1 MNYIIGPKKLKR
13 SLYTN
18 KTIPS
23 QTQTEVISIVRD
35 ELIQLLDNKLNE
47 EYVWLASCTVAVQGG
62 YWGGE
67 TRRQSREKLL
77 ELINLL
83 GNQLGLSNH
92 IPKVFGDT
100 LPERWS
106 RHGLHYGYGAYE
118 SYARSREI
126 STSNAIYIGI
136 AQRMINLLED

>member
-1 MNYIIGPKKLKR
+1 MNYIVGPKKLKR

-18 KTIPS
+18 KSIPS
-23 QTQTEVISIVRD
+23 QTETEVIAIVRD
-35 ELIQLLDNKLNE
+35 ELIQLLDNKLSQ

-67 TRRQSREKLL
+67 TRRRSREKLL
-77 ELINLL
+77 DLINLL
-83 GNQLGLSNH
+83 GTQLGFNNH
-92 IPKVFGDT
+92 IPKVFGDA
-100 LPERWS
+100 LPEYWS

-136 AQRMINLLED
+136 ANQMIKSLLD

>member
-13 SLYTN
+13 SLYTD
-18 KTIPS
+18 KTIP
-23 QTQTEVISIVRD
+23 TRAEPKVMMLVRD
-35 ELIQLLDNKLNE
+35 ELIQLLDEKLAD

-62 YWGGE
+62 YWGGDA
-67 TRRQSREKLL
+67 RRRSREKLL

-83 GNQLGLSNH
+83 GSQLGLSNH
-92 IPKVFGDT
+92 IPKTFGDN
-100 LPERWS
+100 LPEHWS

-118 SYARSREI
+118 SYASSRKI
-126 STSNAIYIGI
+126 STSSAIYIGI